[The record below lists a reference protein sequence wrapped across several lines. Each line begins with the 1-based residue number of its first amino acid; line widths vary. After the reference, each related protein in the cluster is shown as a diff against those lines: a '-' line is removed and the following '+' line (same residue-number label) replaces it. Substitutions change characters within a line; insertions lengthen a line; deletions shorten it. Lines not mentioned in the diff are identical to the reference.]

1 MNQHFRSQRLL
12 TSTLTSSDLE
22 TYLKMLPGLF
32 FGFWRVAEI
41 ITLIPVVGML
51 AWFVDGF
58 NDNNQL
64 TPIFIL
70 VLFIVATLALAWAMG
85 TLFLYF
91 RARSSGAFVAFVDLL
106 FVGAFIAAVYQLR
119 GITDVSCGNFDSNNS
134 IWLNLGPFGYVGQ
147 QTNDG
152 LADNP
157 RKNCSMLKASFAF
170 GIMNCIFFFFT
181 FLFALWVGHHNRPEY
196 DRHHRRDRTIVE
208 TRTRHSRSPRYS
220 SPRRSHHSHRSS
232 HRHAII

>member
-1 MNQHFRSQRLL
+1 
-12 TSTLTSSDLE
+12 
-22 TYLKMLPGLF
+22 
-32 FGFWRVAEI
+32 
-41 ITLIPVVGML
+41 
-51 AWFVDGF
+51 
-58 NDNNQL
+58 
-64 TPIFIL
+64 
-70 VLFIVATLALAWAMG
+70 MG

-134 IWLNLGPFGYVGQ
+134 VWLNLGPFGYVGA

-170 GIMNCIFFFFT
+170 GIMNTIFFFFT
-181 FLFALWVGHHNRPEY
+181 FVSFLRWG
-196 DRHHRRDRTIVE
+196 TKTCCSQISSS
-208 TRTRHSRSPRYS
+208 SRSGLDTTTDQS
-220 SPRRSHHSHRSS
+220 TTVTIA
-232 HRHAII
+232 AIAL